1 MEALIAFAVGAF
13 LGWKAQQI
21 ITAITI
27 KITLK
32 HLGITEDDVIKAV
45 KKGGI
50 HIDDDHPAAD
60 TDAVIVVKIEE
71 TSGMYYMFKKDNDQF
86 ITQNKDLKELV
97 LEFSKRF
104 PGKVLETDQEWA
116 DRLKA
121 AIK

>member
-1 MEALIAFAVGAF
+1 METLIAFALGAF

-21 ITAITI
+21 VTAIMI
-27 KITLK
+27 KITLQ
-32 HLGITEDDVIKAV
+32 HLGVTEEDVIKAV
-45 KKGGI
+45 EKSGI
-50 HIDDDHPAAD
+50 NVTDDHPAAD
-60 TDAVIVVKIEE
+60 TDQVVVVKIEE

-97 LEFSKRF
+97 IEFSKRF
-104 PGKVLETDQEWA
+104 PGKVLETDSEWA

>member
-21 ITAITI
+21 VTAIMI

-32 HLGITEDDVIKAV
+32 HLGVSEEDVINAAKR
-45 KKGGI
+45 GGI
-50 HIDDDHPAAD
+50 KIDDDHPAKD
-60 TDAVIVVKIEE
+60 TDDVIVVKIEE
-71 TSGMYYMFKKDNDQF
+71 TAGMYYMFKKDNDQF

-116 DRLKA
+116 EQLKA

>member
-1 MEALIAFAVGAF
+1 METLIAFAVGAF

-21 ITAITI
+21 ITAIMI
-27 KITLK
+27 KLTLK
-32 HLGITEDDVIKAV
+32 HLGVTEEDVIKAA
-45 KKGGI
+45 KRGGI
-50 HIDDDHPAAD
+50 KIDDDHPAAD
-60 TDAVIVVKIEE
+60 TDDVIIVKIEE

-116 DRLKA
+116 ERLKA
-121 AIK
+121 AIE